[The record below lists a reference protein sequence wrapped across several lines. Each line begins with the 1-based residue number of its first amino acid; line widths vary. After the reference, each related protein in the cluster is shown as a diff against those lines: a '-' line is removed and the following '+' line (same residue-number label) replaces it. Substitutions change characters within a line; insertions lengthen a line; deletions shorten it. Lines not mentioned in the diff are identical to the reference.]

1 MADNAALTP
10 VQRRLVAYLAGIV
23 IEGYSVEGIFDF
35 DVGSRFPVAGSI
47 EDDRVDISDETDGL
61 RLTGTLPHLED
72 AHGTAITL
80 HLVDDDEFAGETP
93 SGRFHGRVAGRNI
106 DLFDDAAGTQH
117 TMCL

>member
-10 VQRRLVAYLAGIV
+10 VQRRLVAYLAGVV

-47 EDDRVDISDETDGL
+47 EDDRVDISDETAEV
-61 RLTGTLPHLED
+61 RLTGTLPDLRSDDGTRIAVHL
-72 AHGTAITL
+72 
-80 HLVDDDEFAGETP
+80 DDDEFTGETP
-93 SGRFHGRVAGRNI
+93 AGRFHGRVAGRNI
-106 DLFDDAAGTQH
+106 DLFDDTAGEQH